1 MNKKTLA
8 VIGTAATQVQ
18 QAIDLLEKTQE
29 TLVED
34 AQLDF
39 PVGIIF
45 SAQTSLRVVAE
56 LLGDVQAENAP
67 KKAAKKGAKK
77 AAKTRKAR

>member
-1 MNKKTLA
+1 MTKKTLA
-8 VIGTAATQVQ
+8 AIGTAAGQVQ

-29 TLVED
+29 TLVTD
-34 AQLDF
+34 STLDF

-56 LLGDVQAENAP
+56 LLGDVQAEHAP
-67 KKAAKKGAKK
+67 KKAAKKGAK
-77 AAKTRKAR
+77 TRKAR

>member
-1 MNKKTLA
+1 MTKKTLVA
-8 VIGTAATQVQ
+8 LGAAGAQVQ

-34 AQLDF
+34 STLDF

-56 LLGDVQAENAP
+56 LLNDVQEEHAP
-67 KKAAKKGAKK
+67 KKKTAKK
-77 AAKTRKAR
+77 AAKAKKAR